1 MKEKQSAVIMEIRG
15 RYAAALTRDGSF
27 IRIPNNSYV
36 VGETIALQNHTH
48 DTNRRMRFGAV
59 ASFVAGFLML
69 FVGGWKVYIT
79 PVGVVSLDVNP
90 SIEYSINIVDRVLDI
105 TAVNEDGGAIL
116 NAMDEQALLYRPV
129 DDAVDAT
136 IVALRE
142 NGYLAE
148 TTENDVVLSAST
160 GDARHAEALA
170 ERLQERVGKQSD
182 LTVYS
187 VPVSSTDV
195 ESAHALGTSAGKL
208 HIIEQL
214 KESSGEGEEFDPS
227 DWVKTPVREII
238 AEMKEHP
245 KLEDMVTATPS
256 ISPLPEYTPSP
267 DQLNMGG
274 SNDAERSDA
283 TSGATQPN
291 LGGDAGKQNEKP
303 NDEKGGAGGS
313 TGGGSGG
320 RTP

>member
-1 MKEKQSAVIMEIRG
+1 MKEKQSAVILEIRD

-27 IRIPNNSYV
+27 IRVPNEGYV
-36 VGETIALQNHTH
+36 VGETIVLQKNAQES
-48 DTNRRMRFGAV
+48 RKSIRFGAA
-59 ASFVAGFLML
+59 ASLVAGFMML

-105 TAVNEDGGAIL
+105 TAVNQDGGDIL
-116 NAMDEQALLYRPV
+116 GEMDEQALLYRPV

-160 GDARHAEALA
+160 GNTQHAEALA
-170 ERLQERVGKQSD
+170 ERLRARVSAQSD

-187 VPVSSTDV
+187 VSVTSTDV

-227 DWVKTPVREII
+227 DWVEAPVREII
-238 AEMKEHP
+238 AEMKQHP
-245 KLEDMVTATPS
+245 QAKEDSDEYGT
-256 ISPLPEYTPSP
+256 PLPEYTPTPNQREKEDSH
-267 DQLNMGG
+267 DSYKREESGG
-274 SNDAERSDA
+274 TQSNSE
-283 TSGATQPN
+283 
-291 LGGDAGKQNEKP
+291 GGNAGKQSEKD
-303 NDEKGGAGGS
+303 NDEVKGDGENSA
-313 TGGGSGG
+313 GGSGG

>member
-15 RYAAALTRDGSF
+15 RHAAALTHDGSF
-27 IRIPNNSYV
+27 IRVPNEDYV
-36 VGETIALQNHTH
+36 IGETITLQKHAQETRH
-48 DTNRRMRFGAV
+48 GIRFGAV
-59 ASFVAGFLML
+59 ASMVAGLLVL
-69 FVGGWKVYIT
+69 FVGGWKIYIT

-90 SIEYSINIVDRVLDI
+90 SIEYSINLADRVLDI
-105 TAVNEDGGAIL
+105 TAVNEDGGEIL
-116 NAMDEQALLYRPV
+116 SVLDKPALLYRSV

-136 IVALRE
+136 IVVLRKS
-142 NGYLAE
+142 GYLAE

-160 GDARHAEALA
+160 GNAQHAEALA

-187 VPVSSTDV
+187 VSVTSTDV

-227 DWVKTPVREII
+227 DWVETPVREII

-245 KLEDMVTATPS
+245 KQEDMATATPNM
-256 ISPLPEYTPSP
+256 SPLPESTPAQNQREKEDSH
-267 DQLNMGG
+267 DSYKKEESSGSEQSDSEGG
-274 SNDAERSDA
+274 SAS
-283 TSGATQPN
+283 
-291 LGGDAGKQNEKP
+291 KQREKEE
-303 NDEKGGAGGS
+303 DEDKADES
-313 TGGGSGG
+313 NSGSGG

>member
-1 MKEKQSAVIMEIRG
+1 MKEKQSAVILEIRG

-27 IRIPNNSYV
+27 IRVPNENYA
-36 VGETIALQNHTH
+36 VGETIALQKNALEP
-48 DTNRRMRFGAV
+48 RRSMRFGAA
-59 ASFVAGFLML
+59 ASLVAGFLML

-105 TAVNEDGGAIL
+105 TAVNDDGGEIL
-116 NAMDEQALLYRPV
+116 GEMDERALLYRPV

-136 IVALRE
+136 IVTLRE

-160 GDARHAEALA
+160 DDTRHAEALA

-187 VPVSSTDV
+187 VPVSNTEV

-227 DWVKTPVREII
+227 DWVETPVREII
-238 AEMKEHP
+238 AEMKQHP
-245 KLEDMVTATPS
+245 QDKEDYDECGT
-256 ISPLPEYTPSP
+256 PLPEYTPT
-267 DQLNMGG
+267 LNQREKEDSHDSYKREESDGTHSDSEGG
-274 SNDAERSDA
+274 S
-283 TSGATQPN
+283 
-291 LGGDAGKQNEKP
+291 AGKQSEKEH
-303 NDEKGGAGGS
+303 DEDGADGGNS
-313 TGGGSGG
+313 SGGSGG
-320 RTP
+320 RTS

>member
-1 MKEKQSAVIMEIRG
+1 MKEKQSAVVLEIRG

-27 IRIPNNSYV
+27 IRVPNNGYV
-36 VGETIALQNHTH
+36 VGETIALQKNAQEP
-48 DTNRRMRFGAV
+48 RQRIRIGAA
-59 ASFVAGFLML
+59 ASLVAGFLML
-69 FVGGWKVYIT
+69 FVGGWKVYTT
-79 PVGVVSLDVNP
+79 PIGVVSLDVNP

-105 TAVNEDGGAIL
+105 SAVNDDGGEIL
-116 NAMDEQALLYRPV
+116 GEMDKQALLYRPV

-136 IVALRE
+136 IVALRK

-160 GDARHAEALA
+160 GDTRHAEALA
-170 ERLQERVGKQSD
+170 ERLQAHVGKQSD

-187 VPVSSTDV
+187 VPVSNTDV

-245 KLEDMVTATPS
+245 QEKEGSDECG
-256 ISPLPEYTPSP
+256 SPLPGSTPAQNQREKDGSH
-267 DQLNMGG
+267 DSHKKEESGGTAHSGGEGG
-274 SNDAERSDA
+274 S
-283 TSGATQPN
+283 
-291 LGGDAGKQNEKP
+291 AGKQSEKE
-303 NDEKGGAGGS
+303 NDEDKAEGGS
-313 TGGGSGG
+313 SGGGTGG